1 MKIRSCAAIV
11 FLLATAST
19 APVRA
24 ETAPETKNAALRYWM
39 AFAEMKD
46 PPGDKA
52 IQELLEKTV
61 TGEFAW
67 DEKKLGSILD
77 TNGEAIR
84 IMQRATKLPDCDWGL
99 EYGEG
104 PRASIAY
111 APRARVLARL
121 NTLEGMREMANGNS
135 GAAVETW
142 LAGIRFSRHLAN
154 GGPLVFA
161 LIARSMLMPNFHALS
176 LEMKRGHLSEIQK
189 KQISSLLKEMP
200 GDCFNWGA
208 AWELEESAGEQFLRE
223 MASSKNPA
231 KTYESLAGFPMPEGA
246 KPPSAADLRGYS
258 EYTNAVQNALTLP
271 PDAAKIKL
279 AALEAQRRGLSEI
292 AQNTIPNPLK
302 INEARTEVYGARKE
316 LLEALSSK

>member
-1 MKIRSCAAIV
+1 MKIKSCGAIV
-11 FLLATAST
+11 FLLAAACA
-19 APVRA
+19 APARA
-24 ETAPETKNAALRYWM
+24 EIPRETQNAALRYWL

-46 PPGDKA
+46 PPADKA

-61 TGEFAW
+61 TGESPW
-67 DEKKLGSILD
+67 DEKKLGAILD
-77 TNGEAIR
+77 ANGEAIR

-161 LIARSMLMPNFHALS
+161 LIARSMLLPNFYALS
-176 LEMKRGHLSEIQK
+176 VEIKRGHLSDVQK
-189 KQISSLLKEMP
+189 RQISSVLKEMP
-200 GDCFNWGA
+200 EDCFNWA
-208 AWELEESAGEQFLRE
+208 TAWGLEASAGAQFLRE
-223 MASSKNPA
+223 LEISKNPA
-231 KTYESLAGFPMPEGA
+231 KNYESLAGFPLPKGA
-246 KPPSAADLRGYS
+246 KPPSAEDIRGYS
-258 EYTNAVQNALTLP
+258 EYTSAVRNALSLP
-271 PDAAKIKL
+271 PTGAKIKL

-302 INEARTEVYGARKE
+302 INDARAEVFGARKE
-316 LLEALSSK
+316 LLEGLSAK